1 MTPVLSAML
10 LAVAVAL
17 AVLLFDLLRHRGA
30 FHDGRRRV
38 VRLLWASDRIAARMA
53 RWLRRGNRCFSCAS
67 RMTED
72 EREHYGT
79 ACERCEASDM
89 AEGRGIHSL

>member
-1 MTPVLSAML
+1 MTPVVSAML
-10 LAVAVAL
+10 LAVAAAL

-30 FHDGRRRV
+30 FHTGRRRI
-38 VRLLWASDRIAARMA
+38 VRCLWASDRIAARMA

-72 EREHYGT
+72 EREYYGT
-79 ACERCEASDM
+79 ACEACEGRDM
-89 AEGRGIHSL
+89 AEGRGCHG